1 MDRTTRV
8 LAALLVAFFTL
19 GAVSTTAVAS
29 PGADGIADHHN
40 KDKDKDKKK
49 DKDDE
54 KDEDKKKDKDKDKDD
69 EGYPM

>member
-1 MDRTTRV
+1 MDRTTRI
-8 LAALLVAFFTL
+8 LAALLVAFFTF

-40 KDKDKDKKK
+40 KDKDKDKDDKK
-49 DKDDE
+49 DKD
-54 KDEDKKKDKDKDKDD
+54 KKDKDKEKDKDKDD